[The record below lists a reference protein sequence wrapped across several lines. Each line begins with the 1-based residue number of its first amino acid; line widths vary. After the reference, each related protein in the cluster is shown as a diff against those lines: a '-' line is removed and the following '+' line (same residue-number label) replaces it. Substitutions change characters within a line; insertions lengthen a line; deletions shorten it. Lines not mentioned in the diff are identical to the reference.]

1 MVSITLDELPI
12 SPALLAELRS
22 DHAGEYGAVAIY
34 QGILAVARK
43 KELTQFAQ
51 HHLQTEADHLA
62 FLENVLAPQHRT
74 RLLPLWKLAGWSLG
88 VLPTLIGPHA
98 VYVTIEAVEQFVEQ
112 HYQRQ
117 LTMMKSDPALHDLY
131 QTLEQ
136 FCADE
141 VEHKS
146 DAAYRRQPNLGL
158 LARFWSHIVGKGSAL
173 AVVVAKRV

>member
-88 VLPTLIGPHA
+88 ALPALLGPCA
-98 VYVTIEAVEQFVEQ
+98 VYVTIEAVEQFVEE

-117 LTMMKSDPALHDLY
+117 LTMMKSDPALRDLY
-131 QTLEQ
+131 QILEQ

-141 VEHKS
+141 VEHKQ
-146 DAAYRRQPNLGL
+146 DAVHRRQPALGPV
-158 LARFWSHIVGKGSAL
+158 ARLWSSIVGKGSAL
-173 AVVVAKRV
+173 AVVIAKRI